1 MLSRIAL
8 AAASVAM
15 AAVTMAALVVLP
27 ATLVPAEAGPAVADA
42 RAPRF
47 PASAGAGARIV
58 AAARPAALSA
68 RRDVPTAL
76 IQFAR
81 AAAHVTR

>member
-1 MLSRIAL
+1 
-8 AAASVAM
+8 M

-27 ATLVPAEAGPAVADA
+27 ATLVPAETGTSVADIKP
-42 RAPRF
+42 AP
-47 PASAGAGARIV
+47 PQASAGAGARIV
-58 AAARPAALSA
+58 AAARPAALPA